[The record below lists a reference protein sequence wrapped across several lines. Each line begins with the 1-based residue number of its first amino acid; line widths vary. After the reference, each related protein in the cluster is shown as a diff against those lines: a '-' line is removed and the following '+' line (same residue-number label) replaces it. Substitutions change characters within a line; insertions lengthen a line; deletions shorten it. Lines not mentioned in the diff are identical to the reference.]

1 MGWWEDPLCRVWRA
15 PDEPIQQ
22 PSGDPTSFE
31 TLAVAF
37 EPPEAGWI
45 DFVLASYRQV
55 ALIRISYLY
64 SSGAEIVAW
73 LEEVARGGFPRVA
86 ISEEGSF
93 GELHLFPGDRFPPS
107 VTWQPP
113 RRDHVRLCVILRC
126 IVGAKLKLDVVMP
139 RKALVRAIYRAWLA
153 CHDDDPE
160 RFLDQW
166 SRFGHDDD
174 MPDVPFAR
182 SVFLEEWLG
191 IPSRP
196 TL

>member
-1 MGWWEDPLCRVWRA
+1 MPVEEGDGLAARWRAQSLGWWEDPLCRVWRA

-22 PSGDPTSFE
+22 PFGDPTSFE

-45 DFVLASYRQV
+45 DFVLASYKQV

-93 GELHLFPGDRFPPS
+93 GELHLFPGDRFPQCHLAAAAPRPCQALRDPS
-107 VTWQPP
+107 I
-113 RRDHVRLCVILRC
+113 HC
-126 IVGAKLKLDVVMP
+126 G
-139 RKALVRAIYRAWLA
+139 RKA
-153 CHDDDPE
+153 E
-160 RFLDQW
+160 
-166 SRFGHDDD
+166 
-174 MPDVPFAR
+174 AR
-182 SVFLEEWLG
+182 CGDAAQGLG
-191 IPSRP
+191 AGDLSGVARLP
-196 TL
+196 